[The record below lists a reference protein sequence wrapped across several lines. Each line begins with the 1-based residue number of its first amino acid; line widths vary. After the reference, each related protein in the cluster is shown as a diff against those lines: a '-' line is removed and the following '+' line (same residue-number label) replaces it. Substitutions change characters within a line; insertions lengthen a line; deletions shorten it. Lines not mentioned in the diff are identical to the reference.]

1 MKVYFKEVV
10 NRPNF
15 FEHTSFLPIRFKE
28 YDMVELTVVKPKYK
42 KECVKKRNAR
52 MRYEQICAK
61 RSMANQI
68 FLKIHKIIEKMH
80 KPQ

>member
-42 KECVKKRNAR
+42 KECVKKG
-52 MRYEQICAK
+52 MRGCVMREYAIKGQWQIK
-61 RSMANQI
+61 YSKKYI
-68 FLKIHKIIEKMH
+68 KS
-80 KPQ
+80 

>member
-28 YDMVELTVVKPKYK
+28 YDMVEFTVVKPKYK
-42 KECVKKRNAR
+42 KECVKKG
-52 MRYEQICAK
+52 MREYAIKGQWQIK
-61 RSMANQI
+61 YSKKYI
-68 FLKIHKIIEKMH
+68 KS
-80 KPQ
+80 

>member
-28 YDMVELTVVKPKYK
+28 YDMVELTVDKPKYK
-42 KECVKKRNAR
+42 KECVKKG
-52 MRYEQICAK
+52 MRGCFMSKYALKGQWQIK
-61 RSMANQI
+61 YSKKYI
-68 FLKIHKIIEKMH
+68 KS
-80 KPQ
+80 